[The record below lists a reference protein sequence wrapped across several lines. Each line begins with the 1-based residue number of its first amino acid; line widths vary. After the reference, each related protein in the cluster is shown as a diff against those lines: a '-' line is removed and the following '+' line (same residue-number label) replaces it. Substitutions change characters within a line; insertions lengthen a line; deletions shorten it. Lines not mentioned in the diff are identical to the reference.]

1 MMFTYWPPS
10 KHCFICPPNHHHHH
24 YHPSSSLPL
33 RCAISLGDLPDHI
46 FLQILNDQKQIIG
59 NSQHQSTSSSSSSS
73 TQSFPQYNKIMK
85 STIMSDE
92 KLNEEW
98 EGNDNRIEILQ
109 KRTSQKSVGTQTV
122 NNNIPFKIE
131 EEEFEDNEEDSKI
144 ICAQIAQS
152 LLDIADRWAQQQQ
165 EIPTKSFWLFGW
177 LKMKVFRFFG

>member
-1 MMFTYWPPS
+1 MMFTYWPPV
-10 KHCFICPPNHHHHH
+10 KHCFICPPNTNHHY
-24 YHPSSSLPL
+24 YHPSSSLPP

-46 FLQILNDQKQIIG
+46 FLQILNDQKQIL
-59 NSQHQSTSSSSSSS
+59 NSHQQSSSSSSS

-85 STIMSDE
+85 KSTILSDE

-109 KRTSQKSVGTQTV
+109 KRTSQKSVGTQTG

-131 EEEFEDNEEDSKI
+131 EEFEDNEENSKI
-144 ICAQIAQS
+144 ICSQIAQS
-152 LLDIADRWAQQQQ
+152 LLDIADRWAKPQQ

-177 LKMKVFRFFG
+177 LQMKVFRLFG